1 MMIVREFREAWGRL
15 ARRPGYA
22 ALSVAVL
29 GVGLG
34 VVLFLFSLVNTM
46 ILQPLPFPQAQR
58 LMAVG
63 ETSSNGNGI
72 WAIDSDQYLL
82 LKGHLHGVDAVG
94 AYVDTGFNLGHGSGA
109 TYERGTELTASM
121 MQLLGVKPILGRG
134 FTAADDAPGAAPVVL
149 LGETLWRH
157 DFQADP
163 QILGRAVRVDDQWAT
178 VVGVLPADFGFP
190 QDSRLW
196 MPLPLEQGRHRRIWE
211 VARLAPSSSLRQ
223 ARAEL
228 ATWEAAMQRALPT
241 GQHARAL
248 AIKPLST
255 SFIPEDERG
264 WVWLMF
270 GAAALVLLLAC
281 VNVANLQLV
290 QTMNRRR
297 ELALRSALGSSRMRL
312 MAGALAESLLLSV
325 AALAVA
331 LPIVHFGN
339 RWLVGV
345 FVANGDPPNL
355 FFRFGIQGWV
365 LPFALLVAMTT
376 TAVAG
381 LIPAWRASR
390 VDLQDALRD
399 GSKGSGGGFAKVAKA
414 LVIAEIALT
423 VVLLVGAGTFVRA
436 LSGLLAQRSV
446 GATHATQI
454 LTAYV
459 ALPAV
464 PYASDARRIRFF
476 ETVVE
481 RLRQDPDVIDATAS
495 NTIPSALL
503 GSHEFVSLPG
513 QPQPADGWPVVQM
526 GIVDPHFLDTY
537 GVRLREGRFFDARDR
552 ADSRQVVVIDAKMAA
567 SFWPGGDVLNRKLVL
582 YPGRPGA
589 ETVTVIGV
597 IEPLQLDGALEKVLP
612 GLLMPLQQAAGAT
625 PLKSMRLAMRTH
637 TGAAAHVRQL
647 TSVVH
652 GVDPQAAV
660 TAVHTQ
666 ARAMKMARLNLMI
679 LTELFGAL
687 GLIALLLAAAGLYG
701 VLSFSVTQRTREIG
715 IRRAIGAGHG
725 AILRDTGR
733 QLGWQLGIGL
743 FIGFGLALPWS
754 RLLADPNLH
763 TRAHDP
769 VVFVPVLLVV
779 VGAAVLAALVPLARA
794 LRVDPA
800 IALRYE

>member
-1 MMIVREFREAWGRL
+1 MIVREFREAWRRL
-15 ARRPGYA
+15 ARSPGYA
-22 ALSVAVL
+22 ALSVAIL

-63 ETSSNGNGI
+63 ETSSNGSGI
-72 WAIDSDQYLL
+72 WAIDSEQYLQL
-82 LKGHLHGVDAVG
+82 RGHLHSVDAVG
-94 AYVDTGFNLGHGSGA
+94 AYVDTGFNLGQAGGA
-109 TYERGTELTASM
+109 TYERGTLLTASM
-121 MQLLGVKPILGRG
+121 MPLLDVKPILGRG
-134 FTAADDAPGAAPVVL
+134 FTAADDAPDAAPVVL

-157 DFQADP
+157 DFHTDP
-163 QILGRAVRVDDQWAT
+163 DILGRAVRVNDQWAT

-190 QDSRLW
+190 QDSQLW
-196 MPLPLEQGRHRRIWE
+196 MPLQLAPGKRRPVWE
-211 VARLAPSSSLRQ
+211 VARLSSSSNLRQ

-228 ATWEAAMQRALPT
+228 ATWDAAMQRALPA
-241 GQHARAL
+241 GQRARAL
-248 AIKPLST
+248 TIKPLST
-255 SFIPEDERG
+255 TFIPEDERG

-270 GAAALVLLLAC
+270 GAATLVLLLAC

-297 ELALRSALGSSRMRL
+297 ELALRSALGSSRVRL
-312 MAGALAESLLLSV
+312 MAGALAESLLLSL

-339 RWLVGV
+339 RWLVSV
-345 FVANGDPPNL
+345 FVANNDPPNL

-365 LPFALLVAMTT
+365 LPFALVVAVAS
-376 TAVAG
+376 TALAG

-414 LVIAEIALT
+414 LVIAEVALT

-436 LSGLLAQRSV
+436 LGGLLAQHSV
-446 GATHATQI
+446 GASHATQV

-459 ALPAV
+459 SLPASQ
-464 PYASDARRIRFF
+464 YASDDRRIRFF
-476 ETVVE
+476 ETAVE
-481 RLRQDPDVIDATAS
+481 RLRQDPGVVDATAS

-513 QPQPADGWPVVQM
+513 QPQPNDGWPLVQM

-552 ADSRQVVVIDAKMAA
+552 AEGQQVVVIDAKMAA
-567 SFWPGGDVLNRKLVL
+567 SFWPDDDALNRKLVL
-582 YPGRPGA
+582 YPGKSYA

-597 IEPLQLDGALEKVLP
+597 IEPLQLDGVLEKVLP

-625 PLKSMRLAMRTH
+625 PLKSMRLAVRTH
-637 TGAAAHVRQL
+637 TDAAAYARQL
-647 TSVVH
+647 TTAVH
-652 GVDPQAAV
+652 EVDPLAAV

-666 ARAMKMARLNLMI
+666 ARAMQMARLNLLI

-715 IRRAIGAGHG
+715 IRRAIGAGNG
-725 AILRDTGR
+725 AIARDVGR
-733 QLGWQLGIGL
+733 QLLWQLGLGVLIGTA
-743 FIGFGLALPWS
+743 LALPWS
-754 RLLADPNLH
+754 QLLADPDLH
-763 TRAHDP
+763 THAHDP
-769 VVFVPVLLVV
+769 AVFVPVLLMVIGV
-779 VGAAVLAALVPLARA
+779 AVLAALVPLVRA

>member
-1 MMIVREFREAWGRL
+1 MIVREFREAWRRL
-15 ARRPGYA
+15 ARSPGYA
-22 ALSVAVL
+22 ALSVAIL

-63 ETSSNGNGI
+63 ETSSNGSGI
-72 WAIDSDQYLL
+72 WAIDSEQYLQL
-82 LKGHLHGVDAVG
+82 RGHLHSVDAVG
-94 AYVDTGFNLGHGSGA
+94 AYVDTGFNLGQAGGA
-109 TYERGTELTASM
+109 TYERGTLLTASM
-121 MQLLGVKPILGRG
+121 MPLLDVKPILGRG
-134 FTAADDAPGAAPVVL
+134 FTAADDAPGAASVVL

-157 DFQADP
+157 DFHADP
-163 QILGRAVRVDDQWAT
+163 NILGRAVRVNDKWAT

-190 QDSRLW
+190 QDSQLW
-196 MPLPLEQGRHRRIWE
+196 MPLQLAPGKRRPVWE
-211 VARLAPSSSLRQ
+211 VARLSSSSNLRQ

-228 ATWEAAMQRALPT
+228 TTWDAAMQRALPA
-241 GQHARAL
+241 GQRARAL
-248 AIKPLST
+248 TIKPLST

-270 GAAALVLLLAC
+270 GAATLVLLLAC

-312 MAGALAESLLLSV
+312 MAGALAESLLLSL

-339 RWLVGV
+339 RWLISV
-345 FVANGDPPNL
+345 FIANNDPPNL

-365 LPFALLVAMTT
+365 LPFALAVAMAS
-376 TAVAG
+376 TALAG

-414 LVIAEIALT
+414 LVIAEVALT

-436 LSGLLAQRSV
+436 LGGLLAQHSV
-446 GATHATQI
+446 GASHATQV

-459 ALPAV
+459 SLPASQ
-464 PYASDARRIRFF
+464 YASDDRRIRFF
-476 ETVVE
+476 ETAVE
-481 RLRQDPDVIDATAS
+481 RLRQDPGVVDATAS

-513 QPQPADGWPVVQM
+513 QPQPNDGWPLVQM

-552 ADSRQVVVIDAKMAA
+552 AEGQQVVVIDAKMAA
-567 SFWPGGDVLNRKLVL
+567 SFWPDDDALNRKLVL
-582 YPGRPGA
+582 YPGKSYA

-597 IEPLQLDGALEKVLP
+597 IEPLQLDGVLEKVLP

-625 PLKSMRLAMRTH
+625 PLKSMRLAVRTH
-637 TGAAAHVRQL
+637 TDAAAYAKQL
-647 TSVVH
+647 TTAVH
-652 GVDPQAAV
+652 EVDPRAAV

-666 ARAMKMARLNLMI
+666 ARTMQMARLNLLI

-715 IRRAIGAGHG
+715 IRRAIGAGNG
-725 AILRDTGR
+725 AIARDVGR
-733 QLGWQLGIGL
+733 QLLWQLGLGVLIGTA
-743 FIGFGLALPWS
+743 LALPWS
-754 RLLADPNLH
+754 QLLADPDLH
-763 TRAHDP
+763 THAHDP
-769 VVFVPVLLVV
+769 AVFVPVLLMVIGV
-779 VGAAVLAALVPLARA
+779 AVLAALVPLVRA